1 MKKLMLWS
9 VAAAVVFVGWTIHR
23 EGAHDAFGGT
33 FAFLA
38 TAPPEEILD
47 QTFLYADPHPTANQ
61 GPGGEPTKRVPITQ
75 AVRQRV
81 TASMAKGSQ
90 RLEQRAP

>member
-38 TAPPEEILD
+38 PTRPEEVLD
-47 QTFLYADPHPTANQ
+47 QTFLYTDSPATADQ
-61 GPGGEPTKRVPITQ
+61 SSGEERTRRVPITVG
-75 AVRQRV
+75 VRER
-81 TASMAKGSQ
+81 TSAAMERASQ
-90 RLEQRAP
+90 RGR